1 MGALESDSLSLIWA
15 SRNEGCQ
22 NFGLCARGLLLP
34 CERLWDSGVWEVVRG
49 FRFRAS
55 AASDLGTS
63 PQPLLV
69 WSYFWAVLKR
79 SLELALTIRS
89 KPYFPNPNS
98 TPLRPFAI
106 RPKP

>member
-1 MGALESDSLSLIWA
+1 MGALESNSGSLIWA

-34 CERLWDSGVWEVVRG
+34 CEGLWEVVRG

-63 PQPLLV
+63 P
-69 WSYFWAVLKR
+69 
-79 SLELALTIRS
+79 
-89 KPYFPNPNS
+89 
-98 TPLRPFAI
+98 
-106 RPKP
+106 